1 MVDDRA
7 QRRTENPAWC
17 HMRQAIVLSQ
27 MVCRWMM
34 CVCVCV
40 SEGNRASVMQ
50 TTKVRTKLKGDG
62 SWMQRTSEPLAKAE
76 EEVKP
81 W

>member
-1 MVDDRA
+1 MWHISDGV
-7 QRRTENPAWC
+7 W
-17 HMRQAIVLSQ
+17 
-27 MVCRWMM
+27 VCDILY
-34 CVCVCV
+34 VFLCV
-40 SEGNRASVMQ
+40 SEGDKASVFR

-62 SWMQRTSEPLAKAE
+62 SWLQRRSETEEEE